1 MIDRLKVIMEK
12 EGLNPSQLADRLHI
26 QRSGLSHI
34 LSGRNNPSLD
44 FVKKV
49 LTEFPQYD
57 MGWLIFG
64 DTDVSSNVHMCNADV
79 NSGVYKCK
87 HTEELSLFDNS
98 SNSHIYSSS
107 KQSKNNV
114 DSPVQE
120 KFLKQNNENKNI
132 VDDSRISQPQDNAS
146 KSNNSSMLYT
156 DLPSSETETGKK
168 ITSSEKTSTKQLVK
182 VIMVYD
188 NHTFEELRKVED

>member
-57 MGWLIFG
+57 IGWLIFG
-64 DTDVSSNVHMCNADV
+64 DTDVNINVYKRNINV
-79 NSGVYKCK
+79 NSGVYKCE
-87 HTEELSLFDNS
+87 HTKELSLFDNS
-98 SNSHIYSSS
+98 NNSHIYSSL
-107 KQSKNNV
+107 KQSQNNV

-120 KFLKQNNENKNI
+120 KFLKQNNENKKI
-132 VDDSRISQPQDNAS
+132 VDYSMNQPQDNAS
-146 KSNNSSMLYT
+146 KSNNSSMVYT

-168 ITSSEKTSTKQLVK
+168 TANHDKTSTKQLVT

-188 NHTFEELRKVED
+188 NHTFDELRKE

>member
-1 MIDRLKVIMEK
+1 MIDRLKVIMEQ

-79 NSGVYKCK
+79 NSGVYKCEYAK
-87 HTEELSLFDNS
+87 ELSLFDNS
-98 SNSHIYSSS
+98 SNSGKTTIPNSEKQKIIYPSSFE
-107 KQSKNNV
+107 KQTDN
-114 DSPVQE
+114 
-120 KFLKQNNENKNI
+120 
-132 VDDSRISQPQDNAS
+132 SRISVSQE
-146 KSNNSSMLYT
+146 K
-156 DLPSSETETGKK
+156 ET
-168 ITSSEKTSTKQLVK
+168 SKQLVK

-188 NHTFEELRKVED
+188 NHTFEELKKSEY